1 MPSKKLKKYLDDNNI
16 KYVIIRHSPAFTAQE
31 VAGMAHIPGKEMAKS
46 VMVTIEGKMSM
57 IVIPASLKIDFSL
70 LKKVTGVDDIELAT
84 EEEFK
89 YMFPDCEIGAMPPFG
104 NLYNIDVWVEKSLS
118 EDAEIAFTAC
128 THSEL
133 VKMSYKDFEKLVKP
147 KMGTFALNIHI

>member
-1 MPSKKLKKYLDDNNI
+1 MPSKKLKKFLDDNNI

-31 VAGMAHIPGKEMAKS
+31 VAGMAHIPGKDMAKS
-46 VMVTIEGKMSM
+46 VMVSIEGKMAM
-57 IVIPASLKIDFSL
+57 IVIPASLKIDFSV
-70 LKKVTGVDDIELAT
+70 LKKVIGVVDIELAT

-104 NLYNIDVWVEKSLS
+104 NLYNMDVWVEKSLS
-118 EDAEIAFTAC
+118 EDSEIAFTAC

-147 KMGTFALNIHI
+147 QIGSFALKIHV